1 MEHVWSGPLLPLPC
15 PASHNVSYTTSVPC
29 PLSLYPALCLSYPF
43 IDLSLCEV
51 MEGVGMVTV
60 EEVKWCG
67 GGCVSGDSP
76 TVGAWLV
83 TLSKLLLI
91 PMECCVQWATV
102 HSRHSPSPLA
112 PPPVPLASMCDA
124 VKLCIQRL
132 SQQLSAAGAS
142 IEDISHLQFFL
153 PRYSSGSPLSSEGI
167 SLIPSSCSPP
177 SPS

>member
-1 MEHVWSGPLLPLPC
+1 
-15 PASHNVSYTTSVPC
+15 
-29 PLSLYPALCLSYPF
+29 
-43 IDLSLCEV
+43 
-51 MEGVGMVTV
+51 MVTV